1 MDPKFAAILTIA
13 VVGLI
18 SFLIGWLLTDSKWKK
33 KYGQRENQ
41 NKLLTSENNH
51 LKEELKDAKEVEK
64 NSNQTLRSLKDRVNE
79 VESSNDRLTTQKVL
93 LENKYKVL
101 QQKSSPEEVDR
112 LLEELGNEKRKRVE
126 LQAELNDIKS
136 APTITDTT
144 LSDNGQAEDNQPG
157 LKYRLTNIFQRIGL
171 KDTNNPDDL
180 TDINGIGPEISK
192 KLNDLGIYNFRQISR
207 LTVKDL
213 ETIDEALE
221 AFPGRGIRDNWIGQA
236 TQLFR
241 NKYQK

>member
-33 KYGQRENQ
+33 KYSQRENQ
-41 NKLLTSENNH
+41 NKLLTSENSH
-51 LKEELKDAKEVEK
+51 LNEELKKAKEVEK
-64 NSNQTLRSLKDRVNE
+64 NASQDLRSLRDQVSEMK
-79 VESSNDRLTTQKVL
+79 SSNDRLTTQKVL
-93 LENKYKVL
+93 LEKKYKVL

-126 LQAELNDIKS
+126 LQAELNDLKS
-136 APTITDTT
+136 APITAN
-144 LSDNGQAEDNQPG
+144 LNGQSENDQPSI
-157 LKYRLTNIFQRIGL
+157 KYRLTNIFQRIGL
-171 KDTNNPDDL
+171 KDTNNPDNL

-192 KLNDLGIYNFRQISR
+192 KLNGIGIYNFRQISR